1 MIKKLVL
8 WSAMMTSIMAIQA
21 CTQAPPPPRDAK
33 AISESEFNNDTKTN
47 PARPAAGG
55 GKSLT
60 KDQW

>member
-8 WSAMMTSIMAIQA
+8 LSAIMTFIMAIQA

-33 AISESEFNNDTKTN
+33 AISESDFNNDTISN

-60 KDQW
+60 KDKW